1 MVVVVVVVVAALW
14 ACFIMSFK
22 PFGRSGRV
30 THATKISFDDDD
42 DDFAFINQ
50 RD

>member
-30 THATKISFDDDD
+30 THATADEDWF
-42 DDFAFINQ
+42 NQ
-50 RD
+50 ATATV